1 MALHAMRGQ
10 MIKDGF
16 GPPDGEDDKTES
28 WKPAPKK
35 GAKSA
40 RKANAVALAAQ
51 AVADGGS
58 DSDSDEDGDGNAGAG
73 AAVGAAAATNNAVA
87 KVDWAALDDES
98 IVGNM
103 GAAQKKQSVLLSVG
117 KGVTDLNWLLNS
129 GMLAV
134 LNVHCECVDKFQIT
148 LQPVQ
153 HMASTGLNKLS
164 N

>member
-1 MALHAMRGQ
+1 MVSAHQ
-10 MIKDGF
+10 M
-16 GPPDGEDDKTES
+16 ERTT
-28 WKPAPKK
+28 KPRVGNRHPKK

-98 IVGNM
+98 IEHGCS
-103 GAAQKKQSVLLSVG
+103 AKKTSLF
-117 KGVTDLNWLLNS
+117 
-129 GMLAV
+129 
-134 LNVHCECVDKFQIT
+134 C
-148 LQPVQ
+148 
-153 HMASTGLNKLS
+153 
-164 N
+164 

>member
-1 MALHAMRGQ
+1 MALHAMCGQ

-16 GPPDGEDDKTES
+16 GPPGGEDDKTES
-28 WKPAPKK
+28 WKPAPNWKPAPKK

-87 KVDWAALDDES
+87 KVDWAALGDES
-98 IVGNM
+98 IEHGCSAKKTVCFAECWERCYRSQLVAQQWYVGCS
-103 GAAQKKQSVLLSVG
+103 KCSL
-117 KGVTDLNWLLNS
+117 
-129 GMLAV
+129 
-134 LNVHCECVDKFQIT
+134 
-148 LQPVQ
+148 
-153 HMASTGLNKLS
+153 
-164 N
+164 

>member
-16 GPPDGEDDKTES
+16 GPPGGEDDKTES

-98 IVGNM
+98 IV
-103 GAAQKKQSVLLSVG
+103 ATWVQRKK
-117 KGVTDLNWLLNS
+117 NS
-129 GMLAV
+129 LF
-134 LNVHCECVDKFQIT
+134 C
-148 LQPVQ
+148 
-153 HMASTGLNKLS
+153 
-164 N
+164 